1 MEALIQCILSYQESD
16 VVLEAVF
23 NFQKAFSNI
32 PVASLALEILG
43 QILESGFVNENY
55 RNRNLYREKITGD
68 ELFKLKD
75 ICELLVA
82 DYK

>member
-1 MEALIQCILSYQESD
+1 M
-16 VVLEAVF
+16 
-23 NFQKAFSNI
+23 
-32 PVASLALEILG
+32 LALEILG

-82 DYK
+82 DYRQVVKAMNNNFVTFLCNKNV